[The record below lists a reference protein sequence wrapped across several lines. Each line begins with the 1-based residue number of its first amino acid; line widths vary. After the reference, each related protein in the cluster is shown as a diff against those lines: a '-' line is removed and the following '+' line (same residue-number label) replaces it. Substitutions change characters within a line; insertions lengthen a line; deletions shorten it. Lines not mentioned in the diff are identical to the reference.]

1 MGKYSGEW
9 AVCIGFMGEHLQE
22 ITPIVEKLKKKY
34 PEQRYN
40 IVNSKFPQYTFLLI
54 AFAKDRDAA
63 HKIGMALV
71 KKELPGHLHLLYWCK
86 EINSLK
92 DAVAVSP
99 KRRNGKNARRNTT

>member
-9 AVCIGFMGEHLQE
+9 VICIGFMGEHLKE
-22 ITPIVEKLKKKY
+22 IAPIVEKLKKEY

-54 AFAKDRDAA
+54 AFAPDRDSA

-71 KKELPGHLHLLYWCK
+71 KKELPAHLHLLYWLK

-92 DAVAVSP
+92 DAVSDSP
-99 KRRNGKNARRNTT
+99 KRRNGENTRVET